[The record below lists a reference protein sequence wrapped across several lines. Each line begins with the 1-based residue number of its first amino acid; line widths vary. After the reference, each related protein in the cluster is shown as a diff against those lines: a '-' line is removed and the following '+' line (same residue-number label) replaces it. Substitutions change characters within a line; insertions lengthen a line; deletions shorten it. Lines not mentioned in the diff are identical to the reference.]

1 MQSAVELNGFR
12 CAAVLSLLPMMRYDV
27 IVVGAGPA
35 GSYAAYLLA
44 KRGASVAVL
53 DRAAFP
59 REKPCGGALSRKALE
74 LLEFDL
80 APVTHGRVAGAWLAF
95 EGRALYRDGGG
106 TVAAMTVRTE
116 LDAFLLERA
125 VAAGAEFRPG
135 AAFCAIE
142 AGAKDLT
149 VRTAHGDLR
158 TRYLFAADGVASTVR
173 ARVFGRDVVDYAPAI
188 EALVY
193 APREVLDRFAD
204 RVLLEVGAVP
214 RGYGWIFG
222 KRDHLN
228 AGVYSPFGGRGIRA
242 HLAAFLARHPALAHR
257 GEIRYLGY
265 PIPVRNRAGAFE
277 RGPVWLL
284 GDAAGLA
291 EAVLGEGIYFALQ
304 SASLAAAAFLDA
316 DGTPTEGEYTA
327 RLRRKALPE
336 LAAAERLARACY
348 GHPRFAFERIARSP
362 YASGLFLGLV
372 TGEVGYRECLVKA
385 IATMPRWLAA
395 PRLSVTARAAV

>member
-1 MQSAVELNGFR
+1 
-12 CAAVLSLLPMMRYDV
+12 VLSLVPMRYDV

-53 DRAAFP
+53 ERSAFP

-80 APVTHGRVAGAWLAF
+80 APVTHGRVVGAWLAF
-95 EGRALYRDGGG
+95 EERAVYRDGGG
-106 TVAAMTVRTE
+106 LVAAMTVRAE
-116 LDAFLLERA
+116 LDAFLLARA
-125 VAAGAEFRPG
+125 IAAGADFRPG
-135 AAFCAIE
+135 AAFCAAE
-142 AGAKDLT
+142 AGREGVT
-149 VRTAHGDLR
+149 VRTAHGELR
-158 TRYLFAADGVASTVR
+158 ARYLFGADGVASTVR
-173 ARVFGRDVVDYAPAI
+173 SHVFGRDVVDYAPAI

-193 APREVLDRFAD
+193 APREVLERFAD

-228 AGVYSPFGGRGIRA
+228 AGVYSAFGGSGIRA
-242 HLAAFLARHPALAHR
+242 HLAAFLARYPALAHR
-257 GEIRYLGY
+257 AGIRYLGH

-277 RGPVWLL
+277 RGHAWLL

-291 EAVLGEGIYFALQ
+291 EAVLGEGIYFALR
-304 SASLAAAAFLDA
+304 SASLAAVAFLDA
-316 DGTPTEGEYTA
+316 EGAPKEGEYTA
-327 RLRRKALPE
+327 RLRLGVLPE

-348 GHPRFAFERIARSP
+348 AHPRFAFERIARSP
-362 YASGLFLGLV
+362 HASGLFLGLV
-372 TGEVGYRECLVKA
+372 TGEVGYRECLAKA
-385 IATMPRWLAA
+385 LATLPRWLAA
-395 PRLSVTARAAV
+395 PRVPTTEAAAI